1 MSRTLNQAVTHPNAG
16 VLNHIVIVFIK
27 ELVDALR
34 DRRTLMRMVLPGIL
48 VGPIMLFAL
57 SALVAQFESDFEKR
71 DVYIYGAENGPTL
84 VNYIQ
89 RQNYN
94 VVSLKGN
101 GMEDAFE
108 KGLRSGAIG
117 KPVLVIP
124 PEFEAELARGDQPT
138 IEVVTDSANTRAQ
151 VGSRSVVELVRGF
164 GGERTQLQL
173 MLRGVSPEV
182 AQPVQLTE
190 RDLASPGARA
200 TRITSIVP
208 FALIMPVL
216 YGCLAAALDATSG
229 ERERGSLEPL
239 LTNPASH
246 HALTLGKWFAV
257 VLMGAAVAALSA
269 FGFLPAQ
276 LLIKSDAL
284 AAQFRFGWQEASLF
298 AALLA
303 PLAIAAG
310 GLLMAMAI
318 RTKTF
323 KEAQASANLVLMV
336 VGFLPLIPMLN
347 PGADA
352 AWHYWVPGLAQYQ
365 QMMLVLKGEAL
376 GLARVLPPLLAAA
389 AIAGVSVWYV
399 AREMRAAASR

>member
-1 MSRTLNQAVTHPNAG
+1 MNATPTAVQHANAG

-27 ELVDALR
+27 ELLDAMR

-57 SALVAQFESDFEKR
+57 SGLIAQFEAQFEKR
-71 DVYIYGAENGPTL
+71 EVHVYGAANGPTL
-84 VNYIQ
+84 VNYIE
-89 RQNYN
+89 RQNYTLVKLEGAN
-94 VVSLKGN
+94 PEEAYEQK
-101 GMEDAFE
+101 
-108 KGLRSGAIG
+108 LRSGSLGA
-117 KPVLVIP
+117 PVIVIP

-138 IEVVTDSANTRAQ
+138 VEVVTDSANTRAQ
-151 VGSRSVVELVRGF
+151 VGASAVGGLVRGF
-164 GGERTQLQL
+164 ASERSQLQL

-182 AQPVQLTE
+182 MQPVQLTE

-200 TRITSIVP
+200 TRITSIIP

-246 HALTLGKWFAV
+246 HAITLGKWLAV

-310 GLLMAMAI
+310 GVLMAMAI

-352 AWHYWVPGLAQYQ
+352 AWHYWIPGLAQYQ

-376 GLARVLPPLLAAA
+376 GLARVLPPLVAAGAMAAA
-389 AIAGVSVWYV
+389 SLWYV

>member
-1 MSRTLNQAVTHPNAG
+1 MSRTPNPVVTQPNAS
-16 VLNHIVIVFIK
+16 VLNPIVIVFIK
-27 ELVDALR
+27 EMVDALR
-34 DRRTLMRMVLPGIL
+34 DRRTLMRMVLPAIL
-48 VGPIMLFAL
+48 VGPLMLFAL
-57 SALVAQFESDFEKR
+57 SALIAQFEAQFEKR
-71 DVYIYGAENGPTL
+71 EVHVYGAAHGPTL
-84 VNYIQ
+84 VNFIE
-89 RQNYN
+89 RQNYTL
-94 VVSLKGN
+94 VKLDGA
-101 GMEDAFE
+101 GPEEAYE
-108 KGLRSGAIG
+108 KKLRSGTLG
-117 KPVLVIP
+117 SPVLVIP
-124 PEFEAELARGDQPT
+124 ADFEAELARGDQPT
-138 IEVVTDSANTRAQ
+138 VEVVTDSANMRAQ
-151 VGSRSVVELVRGF
+151 VGSGAVANLVRNF
-164 GGERTQLQL
+164 GSERAQLQL
-173 MLRGVSPEV
+173 LLRGVSPEV
-182 AQPVQLTE
+182 MQPVQMTE

-208 FALIMPVL
+208 FVLIMPVL

-239 LTNPASH
+239 LTNPTSH
-246 HALTLGKWFAV
+246 HAITLGKWMAV
-257 VLMGAAVAALSA
+257 ALMGAAVAALSA
-269 FGFLPAQ
+269 FGFLPGQ
-276 LLIKSDAL
+276 WLIKSDAL
-284 AAQFRFGWQEASLF
+284 AAQFRFGWQEASHF
-298 AALLA
+298 TALLA
-303 PLAIAAG
+303 PRAIAAG

-336 VGFLPLIPMLN
+336 FSLVPLIPMLN

>member
-1 MSRTLNQAVTHPNAG
+1 MNTTAVVRHADARTLN
-16 VLNHIVIVFIK
+16 HILIVFIK
-27 ELVDALR
+27 ELLDALR
-34 DRRTLMRMVLPGIL
+34 DRRTLTRMVLPGIL
-48 VGPIMLFAL
+48 VGPLMLFGL
-57 SALVAQFESDFEKR
+57 SSLIAQFETQFEKR
-71 DVYIYGAENGPTL
+71 EVHVYGAEHGPTL
-84 VNYIQ
+84 LNYIE
-89 RQNYN
+89 RQNYRL
-94 VVSLKGN
+94 VKLEGN
-101 GMEDAFE
+101 AMADAFE
-108 KGLRSGAIG
+108 KSLRSGTLGA
-117 KPVLVIP
+117 PVLVIP
-124 PEFEAELARGDQPT
+124 PQFEAELARGDQPT
-138 IEVVTDSANTRAQ
+138 LEVVTDSANTRAQ
-151 VGSRSVVELVRGF
+151 VGVGAVAGLVRGF
-164 GGERTQLQL
+164 GQERAQLAL
-173 MLRGVSPEV
+173 MLRGVSPELT
-182 AQPVQLTE
+182 QPVQLTE

-246 HALTLGKWFAV
+246 HAITLGKWFAV

-276 LLIKSDAL
+276 WLIKSDAL

-303 PLAIAAG
+303 PLAVAAG
-310 GLLMAMAI
+310 GVLMAMAI

-376 GLARVLPPLLAAA
+376 GLDRVLPALLSALGLAAA
-389 AIAGVSVWYV
+389 SLWYV
-399 AREMRAAASR
+399 AREMRAAAAR

>member
-1 MSRTLNQAVTHPNAG
+1 MNAPIRTPNAG
-16 VLNHIVIVFIK
+16 VLNHVLIVFIK
-27 ELVDALR
+27 ELLDALR
-34 DRRTLMRMVLPGIL
+34 DRRTLLRMVLPGIL
-48 VGPIMLFAL
+48 VGPLMLFAL
-57 SALVAQFESDFEKR
+57 STLIAKFEAQFEKR
-71 DVYIYGAENGPTL
+71 EVHVYGAAHGPTL
-84 VNYIQ
+84 VNYLE
-89 RQNYN
+89 RQNYTL
-94 VVSLKGN
+94 VKLEGAS
-101 GMEDAFE
+101 MQDAFE
-108 KGLRSGAIG
+108 TKLRRGLLGS
-117 KPVLVIP
+117 PVLVIP
-124 PEFEAELARGDQPT
+124 PDFEAELARGDQPT
-138 IEVVTDSANTRAQ
+138 LEVVTDSANTRAQ
-151 VGSRSVVELVRGF
+151 VGAGAVVNLVRGF
-164 GGERTQLQL
+164 GQERAQLHL
-173 MLRGVSPEV
+173 LLRGVSPEV
-182 AQPVQLTE
+182 TQPVQLTE

-239 LTNPASH
+239 LTNPVRH
-246 HALTLGKWFAV
+246 HAITLGKWLAV
-257 VLMGAAVAALSA
+257 VLMGASVAALSA

-303 PLAIAAG
+303 PLAVAAG

-336 VGFLPLIPMLN
+336 VSFLPLIPMLN

-352 AWHYWVPGLAQYQ
+352 PWHYWVPGLAQYQ

-376 GLARVLPPLLAAA
+376 GLARVLPPLLAASAVA
-389 AIAGVSVWYV
+389 AASLWYV
-399 AREMRAAASR
+399 AKEMRAAAAR

>member
-1 MSRTLNQAVTHPNAG
+1 MKAVPHPNANT
-16 VLNHIVIVFIK
+16 LNHIAIVFWK

-57 SALVAQFESDFEKR
+57 SSLISQFESQAEKR
-71 DVYIYGAENGPTL
+71 QISVFGSEHGPTL
-84 VNYIQ
+84 INYLQ
-89 RQNYN
+89 RQNFA
-94 VVSLKGN
+94 VVHLRGS
-101 GMEDAFE
+101 GMEEAFE
-108 KGLRSGAIG
+108 RGLRSGALTS
-117 KPVLVIP
+117 PVLVIP
-124 PEFEAELARGDQPT
+124 EHFEAELARGDQPT
-138 IEVVTDSANTRAQ
+138 VEVVTDSANTRAQ
-151 VGSRSVVELVRGF
+151 VGVGPIANAVRGF
-164 GGERTQLQL
+164 GQERAQLHL
-173 MLRGVSPEV
+173 MLRGVSPELM
-182 AQPVQLTE
+182 QPVQLTE

-239 LTNPASH
+239 LTNPVKHLHLSF
-246 HALTLGKWFAV
+246 GKFLAV
-257 VLMGAAVAALSA
+257 VLMGVAVAALSA

-284 AAQFRFGWQEASLF
+284 AAQFRFGWQEALAFS
-298 AALLA
+298 ALLA

-352 AWHYWVPGLAQYQ
+352 PWHFWVPGLAQYQ

-376 GLARVLPPLLAAA
+376 GLERILPPLLAALA
-389 AIAGVSVWYV
+389 MAGASLWYV
-399 AREMRAAASR
+399 AREMRAAAAR

>member
-1 MSRTLNQAVTHPNAG
+1 MSPNPTPAVTQPHAG
-16 VLNHIVIVFIK
+16 VLNHVVIVFVK
-27 ELVDALR
+27 ELLDALR

-57 SALVAQFESDFEKR
+57 STLIAQFEAQAEKR
-71 DVYIYGAENGPTL
+71 EVHVYGAAHGPSL
-84 VNYIQ
+84 VNYIE
-89 RQNYN
+89 RQNVN
-94 VVSLKGN
+94 LVRLDGATP
-101 GMEDAFE
+101 EQAFE
-108 KGLRSGAIG
+108 TKLRSGALG
-117 KPVLVIP
+117 SPVLVIP
-124 PEFEAELARGDQPT
+124 PEFEAELARGDQPSL
-138 IEVVTDSANTRAQ
+138 EVVTDSANTRAQ
-151 VGSRSVVELVRGF
+151 VGAGAVVALVRGF
-164 GGERTQLQL
+164 SAERSQLAL
-173 MLRGVSPEV
+173 MLRGVSPELT
-182 AQPVQLTE
+182 QPVQLTE

-200 TRITSIVP
+200 SRITGIVP
-208 FALIMPVL
+208 FALLMPVL

-246 HALTLGKWFAV
+246 HAITLGKWLAV
-257 VLMGAAVAALSA
+257 VLMGVAVGALSA
-269 FGFLPAQ
+269 GGFLPAQ

-284 AAQFRFGWQEASLF
+284 AAQFRFGWHEAGTF

-310 GLLMAMAI
+310 GLLMAVAI

-323 KEAQASANLVLMV
+323 KEAQASANLVLMAFS
-336 VGFLPLIPMLN
+336 FLPLIPMLN

-352 AWHYWVPGLAQYQ
+352 PWHYWVPGLAQYQ

-376 GLARVLPPLLAAA
+376 GWARVMPPLLAASA
-389 AIAGVSVWYV
+389 VALGSLWYV